1 MPCLPCAALARR
13 RGHLLVLQQVL
24 LVAAAARSAAAA
36 ARTSWLHSGQPG
48 ILLCSERQLMQHIV
62 LALGAG

>member
-13 RGHLLVLQQVL
+13 RGRVLVLQQVL
-24 LVAAAARSAAAA
+24 LVAAAARSAAGA
-36 ARTSWLHSGQPG
+36 ARASGLHSGQPG
-48 ILLCSERQLMQHIV
+48 VLLCSERQLMQHTV